1 MVFVLPVY
9 SSNLGALLQLTSS
22 PQFASVA
29 TAVLTVVARAVG
41 AADVTSAFPGS
52 PAAYVT
58 FTPSN
63 RRRRAAD
70 SLAPRALVTSS
81 LSCAVSV
88 PTSSV
93 TSLARGYAP
102 GSPPAVSAAVAVVSA
117 LAAGGSNADVVAL
130 FSALNS
136 VAGTAVPP
144 TPIAASVDYDAL
156 LAGAGADAAGAVQ
169 ALVVARTAPAAAGGS
184 SGAGVSVTILAGA
197 IAGGGGLVVI
207 VIVAALL
214 VVRARRLAAARV
226 ALSPADARR
235 AAAGSN
241 TQSRTGGGQQAQ
253 TPVDARRAAA
263 GSDKPSR
270 AGGGQQAAS
279 RGRREASG
287 ALGGAINRA

>member
-156 LAGAGADAAGAVQ
+156 LAGAGADAAG
-169 ALVVARTAPAAAGGS
+169 GS